1 MKLIILNY
9 NTGDVDIIRYL
20 PDDIDNLSFFIE
32 TTLGYNEDEIAWMTG
47 NDDTVINIA
56 TWDNG
61 QLINEGWGSLDCAI

>member
-9 NTGDVDIIRYL
+9 NTGDVDVIRYL

-32 TTLGYNEDEIAWMTG
+32 TTLGYNEDEIAWMTAD
-47 NDDTVINIA
+47 NDTVLNIA

-61 QLINEGWGSLDCAI
+61 KLINEGWEDLDCVI

>member
-9 NTGDVDIIRYL
+9 NTGDVDVIRDL

-47 NDDTVINIA
+47 NDDNVINIA
-56 TWDNG
+56 TWNNG
-61 QLINEGWGSLDCAI
+61 QLINEGWESLGCVI